1 MSDQDAWP
9 KTCSN
14 SGSDKC
20 ADTQDVTAEK
30 LVGIRN
36 AIDLL
41 DRDLL
46 ALLNRRTQLSL
57 QVGEIKAGSDA
68 PVYCPGRERELL
80 DSLQEMNSGPLPNE
94 HLLRIY
100 TEILA
105 SSRAMQRPVRAA
117 CLGPAGTF
125 SYLGAHDFLGKSTE
139 LEPLPNLESV
149 FSAVADGKTQ
159 LGVVPLENS
168 LQGSVGQS
176 LDLFLLYAVHITA
189 EFFYRVQHSLLFTGQ
204 NMAEIKKIYSHPQP
218 LAQCSGWLNSHLPN
232 VPLFTAESTAQAAQ
246 LAAKEPGAAAI
257 GHSNLASLYG
267 LNAIAENIED
277 QANNWTR
284 FAVIAPGFIESN
296 QALIK
301 SSAKEQA
308 IQKTTLLFTLNNQP
322 GALAAVLNLI
332 TNARLNLSK
341 LESRPAL
348 YENGGENWSYTFFAD
363 VDANLLEKP
372 EILQELKTRCH
383 FLRVLGV
390 YALGRKL

>member
-1 MSDQDAWP
+1 MSDQNVQPD
-9 KTCSN
+9 TCSATCPDN
-14 SGSDKC
+14 STDKQ
-20 ADTQDVTAEK
+20 DTAGEK
-30 LVGIRN
+30 LDAIRK
-36 AIDLL
+36 AIDSV
-41 DRDLL
+41 DCELL
-46 ALLNRRTQLSL
+46 ALLNFRTQLSK
-57 QVGEIKAGSDA
+57 QVGEIKAGGDA
-68 PVYCPGRERELL
+68 PIYCPGRERELM
-80 DSLQEMNSGPLPNE
+80 DRLQEMNGGPLPNE

-105 SSRAMQRPVRAA
+105 SSRAMQRPLQAA

-125 SYLGAHDFLGKSTE
+125 SYLAAHDFLGKSTN

-149 FSAVADGKTQ
+149 FSSVADAKTQ

-176 LDLFLLYAVHITA
+176 LDLFLLYAVHISA

-204 NMAEIKKIYSHPQP
+204 NVNEIKKIYSHPQP

-246 LAAKEPGAAAI
+246 LAANEAGAAAI
-257 GHSNLASLYG
+257 GHNNLASLYN
-267 LNAIAENIED
+267 LNVVAENIED

-284 FAVIAPGFIESN
+284 FAVIAPGFVDLAKPSVAD
-296 QALIK
+296 QAD
-301 SSAKEQA
+301 
-308 IQKTTLLFTLNNQP
+308 QKTTLLFTLNNTP
-322 GALAAVLNLI
+322 GALAAVLNII

-348 YENGGENWSYTFFAD
+348 YGNGAENWSYTFFAD
-363 VDANLLEKP
+363 VDANLLNKP
-372 EILQELKTRCH
+372 EILAELKTCCH

-390 YALGRKL
+390 YSLGRKL

>member
-1 MSDQDAWP
+1 MSDQEARSEACSETSSE
-9 KTCSN
+9 TCSDKEDLT
-14 SGSDKC
+14 SDKL
-20 ADTQDVTAEK
+20 A
-30 LVGIRN
+30 GIRK
-36 AIDLL
+36 AIDAL
-41 DRDLL
+41 DRELL
-46 ALLNRRTQLSL
+46 ALLNSRTQLSL

-68 PVYCPGRERELL
+68 PVYCPGRERELMEQ
-80 DSLQEMNSGPLPNE
+80 LQKINSGPLPND

-105 SSRAMQRPVRAA
+105 SSRAVQRPVQAA

-125 SYLGAHDFLGKSTE
+125 SYLAAHDFLGKSTE

-176 LDLFLLYAVHITA
+176 LDLFLLYAVHISA
-189 EFFYRVQHSLLFTGQ
+189 EFFYRVQHSLLFSGQ
-204 NMAEIKKIYSHPQP
+204 KMSEIKKIYSHPQP

-257 GHSNLASLYG
+257 GHSNLGALYG
-267 LNAIAENIED
+267 LNAIAQNIED

-284 FAVIAPGFIESN
+284 FAVIAPGFIEKSK
-296 QALIK
+296 ALT
-301 SSAKEQA
+301 SSSSKDQVM
-308 IQKTTLLFTLNNQP
+308 QKTTLLFTLNNQP
-322 GALAAVLNLI
+322 GALASVLNLI

-348 YENGGENWSYTFFAD
+348 YENGAENWSYTFFAD

-372 EILQELKTRCH
+372 EILTQLKASCH

-390 YALGRKL
+390 YSLGRKL